1 MHPSKLKILDYTY
14 ELPNDKIALFPL
26 EARDQ
31 SKLLVYK
38 NNHIYESDF
47 SQLVKYIQPETL
59 LVFNNTRVI
68 NARIIMH
75 KSTGAKIE
83 IFCLE
88 PLGDFQLSTNNNNQN
103 ACIWTC
109 LVGNAKKWNEEYLKL
124 NFGNN
129 HFFKAEIVSR
139 TEEFFQIKFSWDTH
153 QTFWEI
159 IDIIGKL
166 PLPPY
171 IKREATQDDQE
182 TYQTVYAKNKGS
194 VAAPTAGLHFTE
206 HVLKQLE
213 DNKIHIDEITLHVG
227 AGTFKPVKAET
238 MQNHQMHAEYIYI
251 TKQNIENLLKH
262 NQRICVGTTSLRT
275 LESLYWIG
283 VKILKNIPL
292 NDILVSQW
300 DAYELEGNYTYK
312 ECLEAIHTYLGD
324 AEYISGKTEIL
335 IAPGYR
341 IRSVEAII
349 TNFHQPQS
357 TLLLLVAAVV
367 GETWKQIYQYALDN
381 NFRFL
386 SYGDSSLLYV
396 NNE

>member
-1 MHPSKLKILDYTY
+1 M
-14 ELPNDKIALFPL
+14 
-26 EARDQ
+26 
-31 SKLLVYK
+31 
-38 NNHIYESDF
+38 
-47 SQLVKYIQPETL
+47 
-59 LVFNNTRVI
+59 
-68 NARIIMH
+68 
-75 KSTGAKIE
+75 
-83 IFCLE
+83 
-88 PLGDFQLSTNNNNQN
+88 
-103 ACIWTC
+103 
-109 LVGNAKKWNEEYLKL
+109 
-124 NFGNN
+124 
-129 HFFKAEIVSR
+129 
-139 TEEFFQIKFSWDTH
+139 
-153 QTFWEI
+153 
-159 IDIIGKL
+159 
-166 PLPPY
+166 
-171 IKREATQDDQE
+171 
-182 TYQTVYAKNKGS
+182 
-194 VAAPTAGLHFTE
+194 
-206 HVLKQLE
+206 
-213 DNKIHIDEITLHVG
+213 G

-324 AEYISGKTEIL
+324 DEYISGKTEIL